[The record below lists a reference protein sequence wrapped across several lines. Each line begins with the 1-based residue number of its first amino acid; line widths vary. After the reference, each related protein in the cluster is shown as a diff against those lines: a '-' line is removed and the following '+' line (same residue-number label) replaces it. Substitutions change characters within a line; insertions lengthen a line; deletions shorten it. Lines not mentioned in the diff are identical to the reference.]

1 MRKKILIIILSVVI
15 SSLVIF
21 QGVSIIIYNAIFNHR
36 YESATYLMSNMDDF
50 ENLERTRFEF
60 NTKNDK
66 KLVGYLYSTKGIEE
80 KGLVVFAHGLGG
92 GGQIGYLEIF
102 NYLTQNG
109 YYVFAYDATAND
121 ESEGKVVGGL
131 PQGIID
137 LDYAINFTK
146 TIPQIKDLPLM
157 LMGFSWGA
165 YSVSNVL
172 NYQENVKGVV
182 AISGWNESLDLV
194 GHYSN
199 EYAGQVSK
207 MSLPFVRIYETI
219 KYGKYASSNAMDAFE
234 KTNAKIMI
242 VHSEDDKTVPIEYG
256 YNKYY
261 EQFKNDDRFI
271 FKHYENRGHGNVF
284 YSKEGA
290 KYYNS
295 LKDHI
300 EQYIDSKNNITQEEI
315 VNFANQITDRNKLS
329 NLLDYEMFDEIIEF
343 YNSCL

>member
-1 MRKKILIIILSVVI
+1 M
-15 SSLVIF
+15 
-21 QGVSIIIYNAIFNHR
+21 
-36 YESATYLMSNMDDF
+36 
-50 ENLERTRFEF
+50 
-60 NTKNDK
+60 
-66 KLVGYLYSTKGIEE
+66 
-80 KGLVVFAHGLGG
+80 
-92 GGQIGYLEIF
+92 
-102 NYLTQNG
+102 
-109 YYVFAYDATAND
+109 
-121 ESEGKVVGGL
+121 
-131 PQGIID
+131 
-137 LDYAINFTK
+137 
-146 TIPQIKDLPLM
+146 
-157 LMGFSWGA
+157 
-165 YSVSNVL
+165 

-207 MSLPFVRIYETI
+207 ISLPFVKIYETI
-219 KYGKYASSNAMDAFE
+219 KYGKYASSNAMGAFE

-261 EQFKNDDRFI
+261 EQYKNDDRFI
-271 FKHYENRGHGNVF
+271 FKHYENKGHGNVF

-300 EQYIDSKNNITQEEI
+300 EQYIDSKNNVTQEEI

-329 NLLDYEMFDEIIEF
+329 NLLDYELFDEIIKF

>member
-66 KLVGYLYSTKGIEE
+66 KLVGYLYSTKDVEE

-146 TIPQIKDLPLM
+146 TIPQTKDLPLM

-234 KTNAKIMI
+234 KTEAKIMI

-261 EQFKNDDRFI
+261 EQYKNDDRFI

-300 EQYIDSKNNITQEEI
+300 EQYIDSKNNVTQEEI
-315 VNFANQITDRNKLS
+315 VNFANQIIDRNKLS
-329 NLLDYEMFDEIIEF
+329 NLLDYELFDEIIEF